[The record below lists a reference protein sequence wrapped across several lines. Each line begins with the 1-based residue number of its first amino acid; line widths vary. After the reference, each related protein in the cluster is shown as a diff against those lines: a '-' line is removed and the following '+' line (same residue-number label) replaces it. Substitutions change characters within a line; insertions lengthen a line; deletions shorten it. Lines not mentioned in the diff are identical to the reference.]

1 MSDNVFSLASAAI
14 RSAHSEPPMPNA
26 ADAVF
31 RAMHGLYGQLWLSK
45 FATGQAGADGAD
57 AGVVS
62 AKAIWAH
69 GLRDFDSGVVK
80 LALRQCLERHPDFP
94 PSLPQF
100 VALCRANAPREVFRT
115 LPMSAELYAE
125 RSKEAREKL
134 RELRQRFQ
142 PVARATGG
150 LALLFEA
157 IADAVKCAGGDEI
170 AALRRLDGM
179 VKP

>member
-14 RSAHSEPPMPNA
+14 RAAHSEPPMPNA